1 MKVTEREITCVDM
14 VCMAKDRLMDDV
26 EGLFNNKPYCSL
38 VLSPVTRDKLRKR
51 FEALALPDDEWSTL
65 STLRNLGYWN
75 GYDDTFWEGHPQ
87 PEGYLGQ

>member
-38 VLSPVTRDKLRKR
+38 VLSPVTRD
-51 FEALALPDDEWSTL
+51 
-65 STLRNLGYWN
+65 
-75 GYDDTFWEGHPQ
+75 
-87 PEGYLGQ
+87 